1 MNWKARYYGIRGRC
15 GYVHAACLLEFQA
28 ANTRYDAQGRA
39 VSTPEVDSML
49 DDLGHAA
56 AGKCLHCGNPLATAY
71 SSSAERDALTLAA
84 DKKELRKRLQEARSA
99 LTPELSKRF
108 GKGRFDFAGRRL
120 VGDNGLLLEWR
131 TRCHPAKPESYENQ
145 QTTRGCV
152 VCLEETTA
160 LRPDV
165 HTL

>member
-1 MNWKARYYGIRGRC
+1 MNWKARYYGVRGRC

-56 AGKCLHCGNPLATAY
+56 AGKCLHCGNPLATDY
-71 SSSAERDALTLAA
+71 SSSAERDALALAA
-84 DKKELRKRLQEARSA
+84 DKKELLNRLQEARSV
-99 LTPELSKRF
+99 LTAAVSKQF
-108 GKGRFDFAGRRL
+108 GKGRFDFPGRRL
-120 VGDNGLLLEWR
+120 VGENGIVLQWR
-131 TRCHPAKPESYENQ
+131 TRCYPDKPESYENQ

-152 VCLEETTA
+152 VCLEETSA